1 MKYMKQ
7 FAVILGVTCVGEAL
21 KYFIPLPI
29 PGSIYGLVLMLAGLM
44 SGLIKLEN
52 VKELGEF
59 LVEIMPFMFIPAG
72 VELMASWTQMASM
85 LVPVLVISVVSTYV
99 VILVTGKTTDF
110 LLERKKGED
119 TYESDHS

>member
-7 FAVILGVTCVGEAL
+7 FAVILCVTCAGEAL

-44 SGLIKLEN
+44 SGVIKLEN
-52 VKELGEF
+52 VRELGDF

-85 LVPVLVISVVSTYV
+85 LVPVLAISVISTYV
-99 VILVTGKTTDF
+99 VIFITGKTTDF
-110 LLERKKGED
+110 LLDKKKED
-119 TYESDHS
+119 NQNESDYS

>member
-7 FAVILGVTCVGEAL
+7 FAVILCVTCIGEAL

-29 PGSIYGLVLMLAGLM
+29 PGSIYGLVLMLVGLM
-44 SGLIKLEN
+44 SGVIKLEN
-52 VKELGEF
+52 VRELGDF

-85 LVPVLVISVVSTYV
+85 LVPVLVISVISTYV
-99 VILVTGKTTDF
+99 VIFITGKTTDF
-110 LLERKKGED
+110 LLDRKKED
-119 TYESDHS
+119 NQNESDHS